1 MNNDSAEDLL
11 QALYDY
17 FHIPSSVKKKDR
29 RKKKNEE
36 YQFELLPPDM
46 VEELRRLRDQR
57 GSSRHI
63 TYVGQ
68 AK

>member
-1 MNNDSAEDLL
+1 MNTDSAEDLL

-17 FHIPSSVKKKDR
+17 FHIPSSVNKKR
-29 RKKKNEE
+29 RKKKKNEE
-36 YQFELLPPDM
+36 YQVELLPPEM

-57 GSSRHI
+57 NVSRSI
-63 TYVGQ
+63 TYVGR